1 MMDKIMF
8 YEFENLN
15 TVTKSRI
22 VKKLFCL
29 LQIQAQVA
37 LFWNSPVSC
46 TAQQSCRAPKW
57 VALL

>member
-1 MMDKIMF
+1 MF